1 MDLQLSLLGGQRQ
14 LILEKHDFY
23 LEQFNA
29 RVLSQLRDIG
39 GEADRLTN
47 AEYERLGALPGDGS
61 KSLDEIAEEAMER
74 GQTLYGLLGDLR
86 KQLFLGALAALYH
99 QWDKELREF
108 IEREIRCDIGS
119 TEAAKVWGLNSG
131 RVIDLLVK
139 IGWDC
144 RSCPFIPR
152 IEACGLIV
160 NVYKHG
166 RGRSLD
172 ELSRRFPEYLDDG
185 FPEPP
190 VRRCFVDHEWLS
202 ISEEQLEEIAL
213 ALRSFWEAFPA
224 RLYLKES
231 PPDLASLLQ
240 EP

>member
-1 MDLQLSLLGGQRQ
+1 MDLQLSLVDGQRQ
-14 LILEKHDFY
+14 LILEEHDFY
-23 LEQFNA
+23 LEQFSA

-74 GQTLYGLLGDLR
+74 GQTLYGLLSVLR
-86 KQLFLGALAALYH
+86 KQMILGALAGLYH

-108 IEREIRCDIGS
+108 IEREIRSDIGS
-119 TEAAKVWGLNSG
+119 AEAARVWELKGFQM
-131 RVIDLLVK
+131 IDLLAK

-172 ELSRRFPEYLDDG
+172 ELSQRFPEYLDDG

-190 VRRCFVDHEWLS
+190 GRRSFVDHEWLS
-202 ISEEQLEEIAL
+202 ISEEQLKEIAL

-224 RLYLKES
+224 RLYLEES
-231 PPDLASLLQ
+231 SPNLASLLQ